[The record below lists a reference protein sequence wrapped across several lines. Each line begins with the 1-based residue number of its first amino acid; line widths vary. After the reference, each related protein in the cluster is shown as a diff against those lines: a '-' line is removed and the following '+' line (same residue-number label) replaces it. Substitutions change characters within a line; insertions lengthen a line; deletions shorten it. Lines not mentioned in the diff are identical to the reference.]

1 MKFIKQALAAI
12 CLCLATLA
20 GAQTPDVGFGTG
32 DLNGW
37 TGGPSVGTQNG
48 PYGSSGIGVSTV
60 NGTQTISCCGTN
72 TWTISPYTGSYMVG
86 MQPGSM
92 SNYSA
97 MTTALGLSSSSIT
110 ALNGQV
116 ASTGGSITSTAWI
129 AKDFTFSAGT
139 TFKMAWVYTST
150 DYVPF
155 NDGSIA
161 TLVNKNSATTVG
173 TINGVSAQYILLGAT
188 NPGTGNY
195 STGSY
200 GSTGWEQINYSITT
214 AGDYKVGFGVFNQ
227 GDTAL
232 SPVLFVNDN
241 SGTVTKNGTAFGAVA
256 SNDPTMPSGPST
268 PTPPTV
274 TVTSETTTNSVTTTS
289 VNGTSSVA
297 TAVAYGA
304 TATAIELANSRG
316 AQTAQKLTVTQTT
329 TVTNQT
335 PVAIT
340 TTTTTPVT
348 TTTTTT
354 PVTVTVY
361 SDGTSQT
368 TNGTATV
375 TVATTNTVTSNTI
388 NGLEIDQ
395 TQNNK
400 DYATRVDMY
409 NELKSANSMVNLAM
423 NSDPLSRSSVDEGRI
438 SLRNG
443 KDTDFY
449 VTGIGSKS
457 NTANTY
463 SSKTGIVGFGYE
475 KLIDPTLLVGI
486 QYNHSNT
493 TMSGDQA
500 GGSFNKDMVGLYAV
514 KTFDDW
520 IVKGDVG
527 VTNNQYNAYH
537 TLNALA
543 LGNSSN
549 LNGQDQW
556 VAVRGYAPDTIGF
569 RPFVGVRAER
579 NQLGG
584 ATESGSAV
592 SAMTYDPT
600 ATKTYS
606 GEAGVAYYKHFDNKW
621 SLGAEAGQTTQNVKT
636 IMGTASYKTTD
647 NTSVL
652 LKVGTQMKDSVVNN
666 SAQAYLRVAF

>member
-200 GSTGWEQINYSITT
+200 GSTGWEQINYNITT

-241 SGTVTKNGTAFGAVA
+241 LGTVTKNGTAFGAVA
-256 SNDPTMPSGPST
+256 SNDPTMPSGGGSSST
-268 PTPPTV
+268 PTV
-274 TVTSETTTNSVTTTS
+274 TGTSTTNSVATSS
-289 VNGTSSVA
+289 VNGTPVVT
-297 TAVAYGA
+297 TAVAYGD
-304 TATAIELANSRG
+304 TTTTVDRDNSRG
-316 AQTAQKLTVTQTT
+316 AQTPQKLTVTQTT
-329 TVTNQT
+329 TVTNTT
-335 PVAIT
+335 PVTIT

-348 TTTTTT
+348 ITTTTT
-354 PVTVTVY
+354 PVTVTTY
-361 SDGTSQT
+361 SDNTTSSA
-368 TNGTATV
+368 NGTPVV
-375 TVATTNTVTSNTI
+375 TTSTTNTVATSSV

-400 DYATRVDMY
+400 DYATRIDQLAKLGQINGALNHSLDSDVLGRHPNGTQGWNGRDGVDW
-409 NELKSANSMVNLAM
+409 VNIQG
-423 NSDPLSRSSVDEGRI
+423 SRSNNPDSTSFNSSRIGVGYDRRI
-438 SLRNG
+438 SSDLTVGAQYHRVQTNMSSENG
-443 KDTDFY
+443 SGQLQKDA
-449 VTGIGSKS
+449 IGVYALKGYKDWLFKADVAGAVNRYS
-457 NTANTY
+457 TA
-463 SSKTGIVGFGYE
+463 
-475 KLIDPTLLVGI
+475 
-486 QYNHSNT
+486 HS
-493 TMSGDQA
+493 
-500 GGSFNKDMVGLYAV
+500 LPE
-514 KTFDDW
+514 
-520 IVKGDVG
+520 
-527 VTNNQYNAYH
+527 
-537 TLNALA
+537 L
-543 LGNSSN
+543 
-549 LNGQDQW
+549 
-556 VAVRGYAPDTIGF
+556 GYANNTSTNGVDLWVNGRAYTPAYRGI
-569 RPFVGVRAER
+569 RPFVGVRYDLTKT
-579 NQLGG
+579 NG
-584 ATESGSAV
+584 AIDSGSSMTAV
-592 SAMTYDPT
+592 TYDPVRLSQT
-600 ATKTYS
+600 SYES
-606 GEAGVAYYKHFDNKW
+606 GVRIEQSVPVLPSTNVYAEVSRNTQDLNTVSAGL
-621 SLGAEAGQTTQNVKT
+621 STNVK
-636 IMGTASYKTTD
+636 D
-647 NTSVL
+647 R
-652 LKVGTQMKDSVVNN
+652 TQVRLGFNSQRFNGFVNN
-666 SAQAYLRVAF
+666 SAQASVQIAF

>member
-1 MKFIKQALAAI
+1 MKFFTKAVMAVSF
-12 CLCLATLA
+12 CFATIA
-20 GAQTPDVGFGTG
+20 MAQDVSFGTG

-37 TGGPSVGTQNG
+37 VGGPGVGTQNG
-48 PYGSSGIGVSTV
+48 AYGSSGIGVATV
-60 NGTQTISCCGTN
+60 NGTQTISCCGPN

-86 MQPGSM
+86 MQPGS
-92 SNYSA
+92 SANYSA
-97 MTTALGLSSSSIT
+97 MTTALGLSSTSIT

-129 AKDFTFSAGT
+129 AKDFTFAAGT

-155 NDGSIA
+155 NDGSLA

-200 GSTGWEQINYSITT
+200 GSTGWQQINYNIAT

-227 GDTAL
+227 GDTSL

-241 SGTVTKNGTAFGAVA
+241 LGTVNKNGTLFGAVA

-304 TATAIELANSRG
+304 TATAVDLANSRG

-361 SDGTSQT
+361 SDGTSTT
-368 TNGTATV
+368 TNGTAVVST
-375 TVATTNTVTSNTI
+375 ATTNTVTSNTI
-388 NGLEIDQ
+388 NGIEIDQ

-423 NSDPLSRSSVDEGRI
+423 NSDPLSRSSVDDGRI

-443 KDTDFY
+443 TDTDFY
-449 VTGIGSKS
+449 ITGIGSRS
-457 NTANTY
+457 NTSNTY

-514 KTFDDW
+514 KTIDDW

-527 VTNNQYNAYH
+527 VAVNQYNAYH
-537 TLNALA
+537 TLNALG
-543 LGNSSN
+543 LGNSSTV
-549 LNGQDQW
+549 NGQDQW
-556 VAVRGYAPDTIGF
+556 VAVRGYAPNTDGF
-569 RPFVGVRAER
+569 RPFVGARIEHNKINGVSEA
-579 NQLGG
+579 
-584 ATESGSAV
+584 GSSI

-606 GEAGVAYYKHFDNKW
+606 GEAALAYYKHFDNKW

>member
-1 MKFIKQALAAI
+1 MKFLIKAVMAISVCLSLSAL
-12 CLCLATLA
+12 
-20 GAQTPDVGFGTG
+20 AQTPDVSFGTG

-37 TGGPSVGTQNG
+37 TGGPTVGTKTG
-48 PYGSSGIGVSTV
+48 PYGSSGIGVATV

-86 MQPGSM
+86 MQPGS
-92 SNYSA
+92 SANYSA
-97 MTTALGLSSSSIT
+97 MTTALGLSGTSIT

-129 AKDFTFSAGT
+129 SKDFTFSAGT

-155 NDGSIA
+155 NDGSLA
-161 TLVNKNSATTVG
+161 TLVNKNSATTFG

-200 GSTGWEQINYSITT
+200 GSTGWQQINYNITT
-214 AGDYKVGFGVFNQ
+214 AGDYKVGFGIFNQ

-241 SGTVTKNGTAFGAVA
+241 LGTVNKNGTLFGAVA

-316 AQTAQKLTVTQTT
+316 AQTAQKLIVTQTT

-375 TVATTNTVTSNTI
+375 TVATTNTITSNTI

-423 NSDPLSRSSVDEGRI
+423 NSDPLSRSRVDEGRI

-449 VTGIGSKS
+449 VTGIGSQS
-457 NTANTY
+457 NTSNTY

-556 VAVRGYAPDTIGF
+556 VAVRGYTPDTNGF